1 MADVGQVSTN
11 IYQPLQPPNQGQMQP
26 LDVIRMIGGLQENQ
40 IRQRNMDALQGIG
53 GAYNRNISPTGDINV
68 SGLRSDIAR
77 NGGVLA
83 GEGLS
88 QATANSDA
96 DLKLRSSWQ
105 QTLRGI
111 YGQLGTQPS
120 VTDDDLA
127 AAKVAA
133 AGAGIPPA
141 AIQQFVSTMPRAKS
155 SKDVNARRQWLVT
168 QGNLAQNP
176 ETVAQG
182 TEGPIDASGVRPQI
196 SRGRAAYEMAG
207 VGSAPGQPGMRTN
220 LPVGSGAA
228 LERSAADITA
238 LRSKNTSYPN
248 DMVAINGLIHSL
260 KAVGDKGSGPGTSEL
275 NTLKSALYSN
285 FSWVPGVEKAVG
297 DPQVMADYASGEK
310 YAKQLATSLA
320 DNIGPGTNQGLTT
333 AFGSSPN
340 MNISNLAG
348 TQLAKTLYGVR
359 NLQQATQIAF
369 DKTGL
374 PENQFHRW
382 SRDWSTKVNPAGFMW
397 DQLDDKEQDRV
408 LKKID
413 DNPKTARAE
422 RAKLNASIHQAVS
435 SGLMADPFAKAGQ

>member
-1 MADVGQVSTN
+1 MADVVATD
-11 IYQPLQPPNQGQMQP
+11 IYRPLQSPQQQQMQP
-26 LDVIRMIGGLQENQ
+26 ADVVRLIGGMQENQ
-40 IRQRNMDALQGIG
+40 IRQRSMDALQAIG
-53 GAYNRNISPTGDINV
+53 GAYNRNVSPTGDINV

-83 GEGLS
+83 GEGLN

-96 DLKLRSSWQ
+96 DLRLRSGWQ

-111 YGQLGTQPS
+111 YGQLATLPNI
-120 VTDDDLA
+120 TDDHLA
-127 AAKVAA
+127 AAKVSA
-133 AGAGIPPA
+133 AGAGVPPGV
-141 AIQQFVSTMPRAKS
+141 IQQFVATMPRVRS
-155 SKDVNARRQWLVT
+155 TKDENARRQWLVT

-176 ETVAQG
+176 ETIAQG

-207 VGSAPGQPGMRTN
+207 AGSAPGQPGMRTN
-220 LPVGSGAA
+220 LPIGSGPA

-348 TQLAKTLYGVR
+348 TSLAKTLYGVR

-382 SRDWSTKVNPAGFMW
+382 SRENWSTKVNPAGFMW

-413 DNPKTARAE
+413 ANPKTAKAE

-435 SGLMADPFAKAGQ
+435 SGLMADPFAK